1 MLTWKNGQ
9 RVGRGDEG
17 LWIASTA
24 MSFFVLGIVLA
35 RTLRS
40 VLLASNLPADQSCK
54 REKGSSGALRRSTI
68 RLFMPVVANGNDGFL
83 RGGSRAHRLRS

>member
-24 MSFFVLGIVLA
+24 ISFFVVCIVFA
-35 RTLRS
+35 RTSRS
-40 VLLASNLPADQSCK
+40 VLLARNLPADQP
-54 REKGSSGALRRSTI
+54 REHEKGSSGELRGTI
-68 RLFMPVVANGNDGFL
+68 VRLFILVVVNGNDGFFG
-83 RGGSRAHRLRS
+83 GGSGAHRL